1 MRNRQTGVSKR
12 KEREKH
18 ADWQNFYFIIIS
30 VRLFFLHQLR
40 MKEFIETQRKKE
52 TQGRKLER
60 NTICFNPPFS
70 TMKE

>member
-40 MKEFIETQRKKE
+40 MKEFIETHRKKRDPRQK
-52 TQGRKLER
+52 T
-60 NTICFNPPFS
+60 
-70 TMKE
+70 